1 MSPSTL
7 IISLSIALLFSS
19 IVSGWFYP
27 SRRKMTVAFFL
38 AMLVSLPLMLYA
50 MELPL

>member
-7 IISLSIALLFSS
+7 IISLSVSSLFSLT
-19 IVSGWFYP
+19 VSAWFYP